1 MNMLGIV
8 FTIGIVIAVVFTI
21 GIVIAGGFLIW
32 LYTKPGKRW
41 LKNL

>member
-8 FTIGIVIAVVFTI
+8 STI

>member
-8 FTIGIVIAVVFTI
+8 FTIGIVIAV
-21 GIVIAGGFLIW
+21 LIW

>member
-1 MNMLGIV
+1 MNMLGI
-8 FTIGIVIAVVFTI
+8 VFTI

-41 LKNL
+41 LKNLSALKSFSMT